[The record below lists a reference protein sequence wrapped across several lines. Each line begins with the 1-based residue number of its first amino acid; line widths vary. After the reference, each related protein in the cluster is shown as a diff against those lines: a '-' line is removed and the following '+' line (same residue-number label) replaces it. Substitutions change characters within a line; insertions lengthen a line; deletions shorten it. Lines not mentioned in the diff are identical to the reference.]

1 MTQLRNL
8 TLAAL
13 LATAVASVPAV
24 AQQAA
29 KPKPKEAPS
38 MSVLIE
44 NKRLVG
50 LVELAVVSKGEVYT
64 VATNLASGK
73 NTNGKIPN
81 KAGCVVDV
89 DGMFED
95 GTTVEVAKVNLCKDK
110 RITLVE

>member
-13 LATAVASVPAV
+13 LATAMASAPAV

-29 KPKPKEAPS
+29 KPKPKEAPA
-38 MSVLIE
+38 MSIVVE
-44 NKRLVG
+44 NKRSVG

-64 VATNLASGK
+64 VAKALEAGK
-73 NTNGKIPN
+73 NANGKIPN

>member
-1 MTQLRNL
+1 MIQLRNL

-13 LATAVASVPAV
+13 LATAVATGPAF
-24 AQQAA
+24 AQSAA
-29 KPKPKEAPS
+29 KPKPKEEPS
-38 MSVLIE
+38 MTVVIE

-50 LVELAVVSKGEVYT
+50 LVEIAVVSKGQVYT
-64 VATNLASGK
+64 LATNVESGK
-73 NTNGKIPN
+73 NANGKVPT
-81 KAGCVVDV
+81 KAGCVLDV